1 MMTSGVQAAGLR
13 TAGMAGAAR
22 AGSRASG
29 DGSFADLMSAT
40 SSAKKETP
48 PAASKTGQDAV
59 RRPQT
64 AENTSGTAKDGQ
76 QAAVSDKGSDQKLSE
91 QGTVKEDGGDS
102 VRTDGLQDGES
113 GDAALSQPEGEEG
126 LDTEF
131 VKSLKLFREAAR
143 TLEAAKLSELKQA
156 IMDSMQIDEE
166 ELLQLLEQFGTNIQG
181 LLQPQLLQQLVVAV
195 ECKGDPM
202 GLLTSEQAMNDLQML
217 LAKAEEI
224 RQDLL
229 NIPEVPQIQAEL
241 ADGEMDFA
249 QVLAGNIAEDVENVG
264 MTKEDGGD
272 MAVLAGSQPE
282 DTGFTFEAVKK
293 SGDMAQVG
301 EDHADNKS
309 SGSSAKTE
317 NGSMAEQFLNL
328 VTDAAATDEVEFSQ
342 LSKSEQVRAVA
353 EQILEKV
360 RVVLSDTQTSM
371 EISLTPESL
380 GRVTLNLVSKHGALT
395 AHFTAQNE
403 IAKEAIESQ
412 MVVLR
417 ENLESQGLKVEAI
430 EVTVSNFDFTQNGG
444 AAADGNDRGGQQRN
458 RRGISF
464 EEAVGAESAAGMSEA
479 EQIAAD
485 LMERN
490 GNQVDYTA

>member
-1 MMTSGVQAAGLR
+1 MTSGVQAAGLR

-29 DGSFADLMSAT
+29 NGSFADLMSAT

-48 PAASKTGQDAV
+48 QAASKTGQDAV

-76 QAAVSDKGSDQKLSE
+76 QAAVLDKGSDQKLSE

-224 RQDLL
+224 RDDLL

-249 QVLAGNIAEDVENVG
+249 QVLAGNISQDMEGVEAAE
-264 MTKEDGGD
+264 EDGGD

>member
-1 MMTSGVQAAGLR
+1 MTSGVQAAGLR

-29 DGSFADLMSAT
+29 NGSFADLMSAT
-40 SSAKKETP
+40 SSAKKETSQ
-48 PAASKTGQDAV
+48 AASKTGQDAV

-249 QVLAGNIAEDVENVG
+249 QVLAG
-264 MTKEDGGD
+264 
-272 MAVLAGSQPE
+272 SQPE

-293 SGDMAQVG
+293 SGEMAQVG

>member
-1 MMTSGVQAAGLR
+1 MTSGVQAAGLR

-29 DGSFADLMSAT
+29 NGSFADLMSAT

-48 PAASKTGQDAV
+48 QAASKTGQDAV

-224 RQDLL
+224 RDDLL
-229 NIPEVPQIQAEL
+229 NIPEVSQIQAEL

-249 QVLAGNIAEDVENVG
+249 QVLAGNISQDMEGVEAAE
-264 MTKEDGGD
+264 EDGGD

-464 EEAVGAESAAGMSEA
+464 EESVGAESAAGMSEA

>member
-1 MMTSGVQAAGLR
+1 MTSGVQAAGLR

-29 DGSFADLMSAT
+29 NGSFADLMSAT

-48 PAASKTGQDAV
+48 QAASKTGQDAV

-224 RQDLL
+224 RDDLL
-229 NIPEVPQIQAEL
+229 NIPEVSQIQAEL

-464 EEAVGAESAAGMSEA
+464 EESVGAESAAGMSEA

>member
-1 MMTSGVQAAGLR
+1 
-13 TAGMAGAAR
+13 
-22 AGSRASG
+22 
-29 DGSFADLMSAT
+29 
-40 SSAKKETP
+40 
-48 PAASKTGQDAV
+48 
-59 RRPQT
+59 
-64 AENTSGTAKDGQ
+64 
-76 QAAVSDKGSDQKLSE
+76 
-91 QGTVKEDGGDS
+91 
-102 VRTDGLQDGES
+102 
-113 GDAALSQPEGEEG
+113 
-126 LDTEF
+126 
-131 VKSLKLFREAAR
+131 
-143 TLEAAKLSELKQA
+143 
-156 IMDSMQIDEE
+156 
-166 ELLQLLEQFGTNIQG
+166 
-181 LLQPQLLQQLVVAV
+181 
-195 ECKGDPM
+195 
-202 GLLTSEQAMNDLQML
+202 
-217 LAKAEEI
+217 
-224 RQDLL
+224 
-229 NIPEVPQIQAEL
+229 
-241 ADGEMDFA
+241 
-249 QVLAGNIAEDVENVG
+249 
-264 MTKEDGGD
+264 

-293 SGDMAQVG
+293 RADMAQVG

>member
-1 MMTSGVQAAGLR
+1 MTSGVQAAGLR

-29 DGSFADLMSAT
+29 NGSFADLMSAT

-48 PAASKTGQDAV
+48 QAASKTGQDAV

-224 RQDLL
+224 RDDLL
-229 NIPEVPQIQAEL
+229 NIPEVSQIQAEL

>member
-1 MMTSGVQAAGLR
+1 MTSGVQAAGLR

-29 DGSFADLMSAT
+29 NGSFADLMSAT

-48 PAASKTGQDAV
+48 QAASKTGQDAV

-249 QVLAGNIAEDVENVG
+249 QVLAGNISQDMEGVEAAE
-264 MTKEDGGD
+264 EDGGD

-317 NGSMAEQFLNL
+317 NGSMAEQFLNP

-464 EEAVGAESAAGMSEA
+464 EESVGAESAAGMSEA

>member
-1 MMTSGVQAAGLR
+1 MTSGVQAAGLR

-29 DGSFADLMSAT
+29 NGSFADLMSAT

-48 PAASKTGQDAV
+48 QAASKTGQDAV

-217 LAKAEEI
+217 LANAEEI
-224 RQDLL
+224 RDDLL
-229 NIPEVPQIQAEL
+229 NIPEVSQIQAEL

>member
-1 MMTSGVQAAGLR
+1 MTSGVQAAGLR

-29 DGSFADLMSAT
+29 NGSFADLMSAT
-40 SSAKKETP
+40 SSAKKETSQ
-48 PAASKTGQDAV
+48 AASKTGQDAV

-249 QVLAGNIAEDVENVG
+249 QVLAGNISQDMEGVEAAE
-264 MTKEDGGD
+264 EDGGD

-293 SGDMAQVG
+293 SGEMAQVG

-360 RVVLSDTQTSM
+360 RVVLSDTQ
-371 EISLTPESL
+371 
-380 GRVTLNLVSKHGALT
+380 T